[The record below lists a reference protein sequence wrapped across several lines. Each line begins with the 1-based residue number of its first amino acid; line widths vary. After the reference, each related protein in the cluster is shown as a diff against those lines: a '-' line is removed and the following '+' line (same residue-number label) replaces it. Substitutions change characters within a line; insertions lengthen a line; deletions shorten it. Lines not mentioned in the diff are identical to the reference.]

1 MLLNRVVS
9 AGLFLVSEPH
19 RTGLDE
25 PWNCGQQHFT
35 GLFTGAYLV
44 HVLSLAIVVLA
55 VRSNVNVDWLA
66 IVVLTVRSNVNVDW
80 LDRVFFWMYSPH
92 SGDD

>member
-1 MLLNRVVS
+1 MRGCFWSLNPTAPVWTNLGTADS
-9 AGLFLVSEPH
+9 H
-19 RTGLDE
+19 
-25 PWNCGQQHFT
+25 T

-80 LDRVFFWMYSPH
+80 LDLVFFWMYSPH